1 MTNRIYALYANME
14 TAVTAVNELMTQG
27 ILPGNISVITHDP
40 DNKYARYL
48 DIGEDDDVDAEDGT
62 GFGALIGAL
71 TGLGVALIPGFGPV
85 FATGPLAAALIAG
98 IGAGTGAV
106 TGGITSALVDF
117 GADESQVEHYES
129 VLREGGAIAIVDTL
143 SETDEDLV
151 EKVLKTHR
159 PLEIED

>member
-1 MTNRIYALYANME
+1 MTDRIYALYQNME
-14 TAVTAVNELMTQG
+14 TAVTATNELMRQG

-40 DNKYARYL
+40 DEKYARYL
-48 DIGEDDDVDAEDGT
+48 DLDDDDVNAEEGT
-62 GFGALIGAL
+62 SFGALVGAL
-71 TGLGVALIPGFGPV
+71 TGLGVALIPGFGPI

-106 TGGITSALVDF
+106 TGGITAALVDF
-117 GADESQVEHYES
+117 GADEDDLEYYER
-129 VLREGGAIAIVDTL
+129 VLRDGGALAIVDTL

-151 EKVLKTHR
+151 ESVLKSHR